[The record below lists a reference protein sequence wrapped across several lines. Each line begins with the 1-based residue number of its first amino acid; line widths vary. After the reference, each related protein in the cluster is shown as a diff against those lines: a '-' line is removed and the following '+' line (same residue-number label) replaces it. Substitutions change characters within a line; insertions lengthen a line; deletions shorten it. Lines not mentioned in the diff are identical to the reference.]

1 MTPHLKAYLF
11 LMLARDEAEKFGVTT
26 TQNINGVLDEVW
38 KLFSLEE
45 IQLVNMRPVQK
56 LPAYRVTV
64 NFKEF
69 SLEDRTFFNPEDAEA
84 RRTEVEG
91 IMNLSGR
98 INAMAILG
106 IKEKPLVEIVELE
119 IDF

>member
-1 MTPHLKAYLF
+1 MNPHVKTYLF
-11 LMLARDEAEKFGVTT
+11 LMLARDEAEKFGVTA
-26 TQNINGVLDEVW
+26 TQNIEGVMDEVW
-38 KLFSLEE
+38 KLFSAEE
-45 IQLVNMRPVQK
+45 IQLVNMRPAQK

-64 NFKEF
+64 KFKEF
-69 SLEDRTFFNPEDAEA
+69 ALEDRTFFNQEEAEA

-106 IKEKPLVEIVELE
+106 IKEKPLIEIVELE